1 MNYIL
6 SLIFY
11 TRCDLNP
18 LYFLIG
24 ADDNKTKFIV
34 QTGYCLISLLSYAAL
49 KSIFLMHLWKMD
61 MVYQTWTPFFIVLL
75 LYRLGPRISRISLQN
90 AYVGTQLN
98 YL

>member
-49 KSIFLMHLWKMD
+49 NSIFLKCISEVLFEFLSLEYITYLSKGKMD
-61 MVYQTWTPFFIVLL
+61 VV
-75 LYRLGPRISRISLQN
+75 
-90 AYVGTQLN
+90 
-98 YL
+98 